1 MKTSPFDKKL
11 FRPQGF
17 TLIELLTVIAVI
29 AILAAIAFPVY
40 RMARESARRSA
51 CASNL
56 RQIGIASQLY
66 ADEHGGRLP
75 VIEAEEALWPWDV
88 SIAVMNA
95 LMQTGGGERDMF
107 FCRSGQYGERF
118 EHWDFGVTRPDGEE
132 DGFRVIRYVL
142 LFEGAVRVRP
152 QHTNARMADPVR
164 VLVSEGREPEYEMV
178 PASRRELAVDAVLSI
193 GSGEE
198 INFHSIPGGASI
210 PDQTN
215 HLDGTTPLGGNVLF
229 MDGHV
234 AWRDFA
240 EMDDTKV
247 EPAPPHPMFWW

>member
-1 MKTSPFDKKL
+1 MKTSPL
-11 FRPQGF
+11 PQEPFRRRGF
-17 TLIELLTVIAVI
+17 TLVELLTTIGVI

-40 RMARESARRSA
+40 RMARESARRAS

-66 ADEHGGRLP
+66 ADENRGRLP

-88 SIAVMNA
+88 SLAVMNA
-95 LMQTGGGERDMF
+95 LLRTGGGERDMF

-118 EHWDFGVTRPDGEE
+118 EHWDFGVQRPGGEE
-132 DGFRVIRYVL
+132 EGFRVIRYVL
-142 LFEGAVRVRP
+142 LFEGAVRVLP
-152 QHTNARMADPVR
+152 EHTNARMEDPVR
-164 VLVSEGREPEYEMV
+164 VLVSEGRQPEYVTV
-178 PASRRELAVDAVLSI
+178 PASERELAVDAVLSV

-198 INFHSIPGGASI
+198 LNFHAVPGGATI
-210 PDQTN
+210 PDRTN
-215 HLDGTTPLGGNVLF
+215 HLDGTTPLGGNILF

>member
-1 MKTSPFDKKL
+1 MKPFPL
-11 FRPQGF
+11 TCGFHSRQGF

-56 RQIGIASQLY
+56 RQIGISSQLY

-95 LMQTGGGERDMF
+95 LMRTGGGERDMF

-118 EHWDFGVTRPDGEE
+118 EHWEFGVTRPDGEE

-142 LFEGAVRVRP
+142 LFEGAVRVLP
-152 QHTNARMADPVR
+152 EHTNARMEDPVR
-164 VLVSEGREPEYEMV
+164 VLVSEGREPEYKLV
-178 PASRRELAVDAVLSI
+178 SASERELAVDAVLSV

-198 INFHSIPGGASI
+198 LNFHAVPGGATI
-210 PDQTN
+210 PDRTN
-215 HLDGTTPLGGNVLF
+215 HLDGSSPLGGNILF